1 MEKVSMEDFERIMSK
16 IWNSGIK
23 SSKIGDFFY
32 TYSRYTCTED
42 YSGCNAFLK
51 IKEPRARVKEPCGCV
66 CQVSFGRSWETF
78 AQK

>member
-32 TYSRYTCTED
+32 TYS
-42 YSGCNAFLK
+42 SIL
-51 IKEPRARVKEPCGCV
+51 ARRTILDATL
-66 CQVSFGRSWETF
+66 F
-78 AQK
+78 